1 MAEEVQNV
9 RNKKL
14 LLVALLLGGLV
25 VVVYNLHIDAV
36 RRASHGKQVILL
48 RFKRDM
54 KKDEKVTA
62 NSVRKVYVDEE
73 RAKALGRVVWL
84 ETEADFEA
92 YEDQKLTRDVE
103 VNQFLKPEHLTLSE
117 ADSPSR
123 RLAPEMV
130 AHPLMLDPRL
140 SPGEI
145 LRPGDRVN
153 VLAEFQFHG
162 RDMRFYRVIEA
173 VQVHTVGGKGAE
185 EVVEAGRGRL
195 AGQSGV
201 RAFRSITVEVK
212 PDVSLKLAELT
223 KDKIVRIEVLSSSPH
238 LKLPDDAG
246 QINPKLEQLAREAGI
261 LPKEES

>member
-36 RRASHGKQVILL
+36 RRAGTGKQVILL

-54 KKDEKVTA
+54 KRGEKVTA
-62 NSVRKVYVDEE
+62 NSLRKVYVDEG
-73 RAKALGRVVWL
+73 RAKALGHVVYL
-84 ETEADFEA
+84 ESEADFDA
-92 YEDQKLTRDVE
+92 YQDQKLTRDVE
-103 VNQFLKPEHLTLSE
+103 VGQLLKPEQLSLTE
-117 ADSPSR
+117 TESPSR
-123 RLAPEMV
+123 RLDANMV

-173 VQVHTVGGKGAE
+173 VQVHTVGGMGAE
-185 EVVEAGRGRL
+185 EPVDAGRGRL
-195 AGQSGV
+195 ANQGGV
-201 RAFRSITVEVK
+201 RAFRTITVEVK

-223 KDKIVRIEVLSSSPH
+223 KNKIVRVEVLSSSPR
-238 LKLPDDAG
+238 LELPDDAG

-261 LPKEES
+261 LPREET